1 MTVKKLPIKEIP
13 ATASISKH
21 SSTSSKYRSTSTIK
35 DWPQAERPREKLL
48 ANGPQSLGDAE
59 LLAIFIGTG
68 LPGKTALDV
77 ARDVLAETRGL
88 RPLLNLSCSE
98 LCQIKGIG
106 SAKYV
111 QFQAALELGRRY
123 LLEKMEK
130 GNAISSPQVSR
141 DYLSLQLRD
150 KPYESFFAM
159 FLDSKHRV
167 IHHQELFRGTI
178 DNASV
183 PVREVVKEA
192 LKHNAAA
199 MIVAHNHPSGVAE
212 PSAADKALT
221 ETLYL
226 ALGMVGVKLLDH
238 FVVGD
243 GEVISFAE
251 MGALNH

>member
-1 MTVKKLPIKEIP
+1 MKVNNLPIN
-13 ATASISKH
+13 A
-21 SSTSSKYRSTSTIK
+21 
-35 DWPQAERPREKLL
+35 WPEAERPREKLL
-48 ANGPQSLGDAE
+48 KTGPESLADAE
-59 LLAIFIGTG
+59 LLAIFIHTG
-68 LPGKTALDV
+68 VPGKTALDL
-77 ARDVLAETRGL
+77 AREALLATGGL
-88 RPLLNLSCSE
+88 RALLNLPRNE
-98 LCQIKGIG
+98 LCKFKGIG
-106 SAKYV
+106 VAKYV
-111 QFQAALELGRRY
+111 LFQAGLELSRRY
-123 LLEKMEK
+123 LREKLEK
-130 GNAISSPQVSR
+130 GSAINSPQTSR
-141 DYLSLQLRD
+141 DYLTMQLRD
-150 KPYESFFAM
+150 KPYEAFFAM

-212 PSAADKALT
+212 PSAADKSLT

-243 GEVISFAE
+243 AEVISFAE
-251 MGALNH
+251 MGALN

>member
-1 MTVKKLPIKEIP
+1 MRKQNLPMS
-13 ATASISKH
+13 A
-21 SSTSSKYRSTSTIK
+21 
-35 DWPQAERPREKLL
+35 WPHADRPREKLISS
-48 ANGPQSLGDAE
+48 GPGALGDAE
-59 LLAIFIGTG
+59 LLAIFIATG
-68 LPGKTALDV
+68 RPGKTALDI
-77 ARDVLAETRGL
+77 AREILVQAGGL
-88 RPLLNLSCSE
+88 RALLNLNATEFCRFD
-98 LCQIKGIG
+98 GIG
-106 SAKYV
+106 LARYV

-123 LLEKMEK
+123 LREKLTK
-130 GNAISSPQVSR
+130 GAAITSPQASR
-141 DYLSLQLRD
+141 DYLSMQLRD
-150 KPYESFFAM
+150 KPYEAFFAM

-212 PSAADKALT
+212 PSAADKSLT

-243 GEVISFAE
+243 SEVISFAE
-251 MGALNH
+251 MGALN

>member
-1 MTVKKLPIKEIP
+1 MFIQKNIQNLSIKNLPIKE
-13 ATASISKH
+13 
-21 SSTSSKYRSTSTIK
+21 
-35 DWPQAERPREKLL
+35 WPESERPREKLL
-48 ANGPQSLGDAE
+48 NNGPSSLGDAE
-59 LLAIFIGTG
+59 LLAIFIRTG
-68 LPGKTALDV
+68 IPGKTALDI
-77 ARDVLAETRGL
+77 AREALLDAGGL
-88 RPLLNLSCSE
+88 RALLNLSSID
-98 LCQIKGIG
+98 LCQLKGIG
-106 SAKYV
+106 TAKYV
-111 QFQAALELGRRY
+111 QFQAGLELGRRY
-123 LLEKMEK
+123 LMEQMVK
-130 GNAISSPQVSR
+130 GDAISNPQVSR
-141 DYLSLQLRD
+141 DYLTLQLRD

-178 DNASV
+178 DTASV

-221 ETLYL
+221 DTLYL

-243 GEVISFAE
+243 SEVISFAE
-251 MGALNH
+251 MGALS